1 MTAPAFADP
10 VFQSQAIFR
19 RIMRAMATPG
29 TIVDIGLALVPPA
42 PLAPAAAAALLT
54 LADYETPL
62 WIAPSFAAT
71 SGRAVADYLVFHT
84 GAPLAR
90 SPDKAAFALV
100 DLVADELRLDDFACG
115 SAEYPDRSTTI
126 VAQGAAFD
134 EGAALRLIG
143 PGVNGAAEL
152 RARPL
157 PHDFIEQWAAN
168 RAGFP
173 LGVDLILASDGELVG
188 LPRSVAISRETR

>member
-19 RIMRAMATPG
+19 GIMRAMAAPG
-29 TIVDIGLALVPPA
+29 TIFDCGTALSPPA

-62 WIAPSFAAT
+62 WIAPSFAEA

-84 GAPLAR
+84 GAPIAASAAR
-90 SPDKAAFALV
+90 AAFALV
-100 DLVADELRLDDFACG
+100 DLVEDALRLEEFALG

-126 VAQGAAFD
+126 VAQGAAFG
-134 EGAALRLIG
+134 EGSLLRLAGPGVDGEAALR
-143 PGVNGAAEL
+143 VA
-152 RARPL
+152 PL
-157 PHDFIEQWAAN
+157 PHDFFAQWQAN
-168 RAGFP
+168 RARFP
-173 LGVDLILASDGELVG
+173 LGVDLILAAEGEFVG
-188 LPRSVAISRETR
+188 LPRSIAISGETR